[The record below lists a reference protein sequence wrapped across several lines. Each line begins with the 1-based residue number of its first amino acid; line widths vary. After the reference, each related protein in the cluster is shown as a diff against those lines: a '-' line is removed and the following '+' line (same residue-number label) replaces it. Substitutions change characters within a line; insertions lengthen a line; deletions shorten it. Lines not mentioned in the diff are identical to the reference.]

1 MLCTGTCPNLAPIF
15 SLGIIKA
22 VVFASLAPFLLGAL
36 APFLMRSLG
45 NGVAYLFFLLP
56 LGLFLY
62 FLGFLPEISA
72 GEQVREAWPWVPG
85 LGITFAFYLDGFSL
99 LFSLLISGI
108 GAIVLLYGA
117 SYLEGHP
124 YRDRF
129 FVFILA
135 FMGSMLGLVLAG
147 DLITLFVFWELTSL
161 TSFLLVGLE
170 HHRPSARRAALQA
183 LFVTVFGGLFLL
195 AAFVLLA
202 LAGGSYSLEDL
213 LSQDLTGHPNYLPIF
228 LLLALGA
235 FAKSAQFPFH
245 FWLPNAM
252 EAPTPVSAYLHS
264 ATMVKAGVYLLAR
277 FHPVLGGTEVWHGL
291 LTAVGGVTMLLGA
304 FSALTSQEIKRVLAY
319 STVSVLGLLTFLLGV
334 GSEGAIKAMV
344 LVLLAHALYKGALF
358 LVAGSVD
365 HGAGEKKVENMGGLR
380 GTMPWTA
387 LGGVLAALSMMGF
400 PPTVGFVAKEFLY
413 KVLEGP
419 LLVAVFLT
427 SLLLVGV
434 ALLAGIKPFVGKKP
448 AHLATS
454 HESPWPLWSGPV
466 VLGLVGLA
474 LGFGASE
481 VGRLLVAPAMAG
493 IVGKEVPVR
502 VYLWGGL
509 NPVVF
514 LSLAT
519 VLAGAAAF
527 SLRGILRRFSL
538 PWGADLVYDRL
549 VLALERLAKWQTALL
564 QHGYVR
570 LYAATVLGVGLLV
583 TLIPALRLPLEWPSF
598 MGVRPY
604 EALVLLLMAVAAF
617 YTARSRSP
625 MFAVVALGL
634 VGYGIALVY
643 LFYGAPDLAM
653 TQLLVETLTV
663 LVFAFVFAAMPI
675 FAKEKAVPWTV
686 LLGAGIGAA
695 VTWGILLTSGQTK
708 LPPVSEFFAEE
719 SYASAH
725 GRNVVNVILVDFR
738 ALDTLGE
745 VVVLVLA
752 GLGAFALL
760 RRSRGNA
767 RA

>member
-1 MLCTGTCPNLAPIF
+1 M
-15 SLGIIKA
+15 
-22 VVFASLAPFLLGAL
+22 
-36 APFLMRSLG
+36 
-45 NGVAYLFFLLP
+45 
-56 LGLFLY
+56 
-62 FLGFLPEISA
+62 
-72 GEQVREAWPWVPG
+72 PG
-85 LGITFAFYLDGFSL
+85 LGITFGFYLDGFSL
-99 LFSLLISGI
+99 LFSLLILGI

-124 YRDRF
+124 YQDRF

-161 TSFLLVGLE
+161 TSFLLVGLD

-195 AAFVLLA
+195 AGLVLVA

-213 LSQDLTGHPNYLPIF
+213 LGQDLTGHPNYLPILF
-228 LLLALGA
+228 LLALGA

-264 ATMVKAGVYLLAR
+264 ATMVKAGVYLLGR
-277 FHPVLGGTEVWHGL
+277 FHPILGDTEIWHGL

-304 FSALTSQEIKRVLAY
+304 FSALVSLEIKPVLAY
-319 STVSVLGLLTFLLGV
+319 STVSVLGLLIFLLGV

-358 LVAGSVD
+358 LVAGSLD
-365 HGAGEKKVENMGGLR
+365 HGTGEKKVENLGGL
-380 GTMPWTA
+380 GGAMPWTA
-387 LGGVLAALSMMGF
+387 LGGFLAALSMMGF
-400 PPTVGFVAKEFLY
+400 PPAVGFVAKEFLY
-413 KVLEGP
+413 KALEGP
-419 LLVAVFLT
+419 LLVATFLT

-434 ALLAGIKPFVGKKP
+434 AVLAGIKPFLGNKP
-448 AHLATS
+448 AHLTP

-466 VLGLVGLA
+466 VLGLTGLV
-474 LGFGASE
+474 LGLGASE
-481 VGRLLVAPAMAG
+481 VGRLLVAPAVADIMG
-493 IVGKEVPVR
+493 EEVSVR
-502 VYLWGGL
+502 VYLWGGFNL
-509 NPVVF
+509 AFF
-514 LSLAT
+514 LSLVT
-519 VLAGAAAF
+519 VLTGVAAF
-527 SLRGILRRFSL
+527 LLRSSLRRLSF
-538 PWGADLVYDRL
+538 PWEADQVYDRL
-549 VLALERLAKWQTALL
+549 VLGLERLAKWQTGLL

-583 TLIPALRLPLEWPSF
+583 TLLPAFRLPLEWPLP

-625 MFAVVALGL
+625 IFAVVALGL

-663 LVFAFVFAAMPI
+663 LVFAFVFAAMPP
-675 FAKEKAVPWTV
+675 FAKEKRVPWKA
-686 LLGAGIGAA
+686 LLGVGVGAA
-695 VTWGILLTSGQTK
+695 VTLGILLTSGQTK
-708 LPPVSEFFAEE
+708 LPPVSQFFAEK
-719 SYASAH
+719 SYVSAF

-752 GLGAFALL
+752 GLGAYALL
-760 RRSRGNA
+760 RRKNGNA

>member
-1 MLCTGTCPNLAPIF
+1 M
-15 SLGIIKA
+15 
-22 VVFASLAPFLLGAL
+22 VFASLAPFLLGAL
-36 APFLMRSLG
+36 APFLMRTLG
-45 NGVAYLFFLLP
+45 QRVVYLFFLLP
-56 LGLFLY
+56 VGLFLY
-62 FLGFLPEISA
+62 FLRFLPELLA
-72 GEQVREAWPWVPG
+72 GERVREAWSWVPG
-85 LGITFAFYLDGFSL
+85 LGIAFAFYLDGFSL
-99 LFSLLISGI
+99 LFALLISGI

-117 SYLEGHP
+117 SYLESHP
-124 YRDRF
+124 YQDRF

-170 HHRPSARRAALQA
+170 HERPSARRAALQA

-195 AAFVLLA
+195 GGLVLLA
-202 LAGGSYSLEDL
+202 LAGGSYSLEAL
-213 LSQDLTGHPNYLPIF
+213 LAQDLTEHPYYLPIL

-365 HGAGEKKVENMGGLR
+365 HGAREKKVENLGGLA
-380 GTMPWTA
+380 GAMPWTA
-387 LGGVLAALSMMGF
+387 LGGLLAAASMVGL
-400 PPTVGFVAKEFLY
+400 PPTMGFVAKEFLY
-413 KVLEGP
+413 KALEGTL
-419 LLVAVFLT
+419 LLVAAFLT

-434 ALLAGIKPFVGKKP
+434 ALLAGVKPFVGKKP
-448 AHLATS
+448 AHLS
-454 HESPWPLWSGPV
+454 PHESPWPLWSGPL
-466 VLGLVGLA
+466 VLGLAGLV
-474 LGFGASE
+474 LGLGASE
-481 VGRLLVAPAMAG
+481 VGRLLVAPAVADVAG
-493 IVGKEVPVR
+493 REVPVR

-509 NPVVF
+509 NPVLF

-519 VLAGAAAF
+519 VLAGVGAF
-527 SLRGILRRFSL
+527 SLRGSLRRLSL
-538 PWGADLVYDRL
+538 PWGADQAYDRL
-549 VLALERLAKWQTALL
+549 ILGLERLAKWQTTLL

-570 LYAATVLGVGLLV
+570 LYMATVLGAGLLV
-583 TLIPALRLPLEWPSF
+583 TLLPALRLPVEWPSF
-598 MGVRPY
+598 GGVRPY

-625 MFAVVALGL
+625 IFAVVALGL
-634 VGYGIALVY
+634 VGYGIALIY

-663 LVFAFVFAAMPI
+663 LVFAFVFAAMPR
-675 FAKEKAVPWTV
+675 FAKEKTVPWKA
-686 LLGAGIGAA
+686 LLGVGVGMA
-695 VTWGILLTSGQTK
+695 VTWGILLTSGQAK
-708 LPPVSEFFAEE
+708 LPPVSQFFAEE
-719 SYASAH
+719 SYVSAF

-760 RRSRGNA
+760 RRKNGNP
-767 RA
+767 RT